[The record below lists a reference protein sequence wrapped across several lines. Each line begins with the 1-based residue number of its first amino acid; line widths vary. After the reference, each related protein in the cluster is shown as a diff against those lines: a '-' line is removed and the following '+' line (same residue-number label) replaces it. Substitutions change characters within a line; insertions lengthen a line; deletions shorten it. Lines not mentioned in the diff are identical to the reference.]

1 MIKNFFKVAFR
12 NLMRKKFYTIINILG
27 LAIGLACTILIAL
40 FIENELSYDKCHA
53 KSERIYRLE
62 SHFTIQESDDFF
74 AVTAFPLARA
84 LKLEFPHDV
93 EEFCRFTFMDNN
105 LFQYNDKKLFEDN
118 VYFADSTIFSIFTH
132 KFIAGSPKDALNDP
146 NEMVLTESF
155 ARKLFGEENP
165 IGKVIDTGW
174 GFGFT
179 ITGVIEDVPYNAHLR
194 FEAVGS
200 MKTLEQFM
208 GTERYNSLD
217 SQEFW
222 NVGFYS
228 YILMKET
235 GKIQNITDGYP
246 AFNEKYIAP
255 VGQIINGK
263 FKYMITPLTKIHLSS
278 RLRGDFP
285 TGNMAYI
292 YTFGLVALF
301 LLLIGCINYMNMAT
315 AKSTNR
321 AMEVGIRKVVG
332 AQRKNLR
339 LQFILESLLMA
350 FLALLIALIAVE
362 IFLPAF
368 NELADR
374 HLSFSIWQNFHFFLL
389 IVGITILVGFVSGS
403 YPAFYLS
410 SFIPVNVLKGK
421 RGRNKGTLRKVL
433 VLLQFTIS
441 IIMIIGTFTV
451 MQQLKF
457 LENKDLGFDKENVVV
472 LTIRDTSGV
481 KNLRAFEDELLKN
494 PRILE
499 TSTASSI
506 PGEGYGII
514 VQRYET
520 ADGSMKEK
528 AMNFVFIEQNYIDMM
543 GMKIIKGRNFDPDLT
558 TDWEESVIINE
569 ATAEVL
575 GWGADPIGKKL
586 DFGAGLDGDASR
598 HTKVIGVVK
607 DFHYNSLHNKID
619 PLIILLSDQP
629 NRHIYLRIRQEN
641 TTQTLAYI
649 EEKWHEFCPTFPF
662 DYKFLD
668 DSLNR
673 QYVAEQKIGK
683 VFSYFSIMCIFIA
696 CLGLFGLASYTAEQR
711 TKEIAIRKVM
721 GATPGKIV
729 YLLSREFSLWV
740 FLANIL
746 AWPIAYIALK
756 KWLENF
762 AYSVN
767 QTLFTYILAGITA
780 FVIALI
786 TVSFRAVRAAIAN
799 PATALKYE

>member
-1 MIKNFFKVAFR
+1 
-12 NLMRKKFYTIINILG
+12 
-27 LAIGLACTILIAL
+27 
-40 FIENELSYDKCHA
+40 
-53 KSERIYRLE
+53 
-62 SHFTIQESDDFF
+62 
-74 AVTAFPLARA
+74 
-84 LKLEFPHDV
+84 
-93 EEFCRFTFMDNN
+93 
-105 LFQYNDKKLFEDN
+105 
-118 VYFADSTIFSIFTH
+118 
-132 KFIAGSPKDALNDP
+132 
-146 NEMVLTESF
+146 
-155 ARKLFGEENP
+155 
-165 IGKVIDTGW
+165 
-174 GFGFT
+174 
-179 ITGVIEDVPYNAHLR
+179 
-194 FEAVGS
+194 
-200 MKTLEQFM
+200 
-208 GTERYNSLD
+208 
-217 SQEFW
+217 
-222 NVGFYS
+222 
-228 YILMKET
+228 
-235 GKIQNITDGYP
+235 
-246 AFNEKYIAP
+246 
-255 VGQIINGK
+255 
-263 FKYMITPLTKIHLSS
+263 
-278 RLRGDFP
+278 
-285 TGNMAYI
+285 
-292 YTFGLVALF
+292 
-301 LLLIGCINYMNMAT
+301 
-315 AKSTNR
+315 
-321 AMEVGIRKVVG
+321 
-332 AQRKNLR
+332 
-339 LQFILESLLMA
+339 
-350 FLALLIALIAVE
+350 
-362 IFLPAF
+362 
-368 NELADR
+368 
-374 HLSFSIWQNFHFFLL
+374 
-389 IVGITILVGFVSGS
+389 
-403 YPAFYLS
+403 
-410 SFIPVNVLKGK
+410 LKGK

-441 IIMIIGTFTV
+441 IIMMIGTFTV